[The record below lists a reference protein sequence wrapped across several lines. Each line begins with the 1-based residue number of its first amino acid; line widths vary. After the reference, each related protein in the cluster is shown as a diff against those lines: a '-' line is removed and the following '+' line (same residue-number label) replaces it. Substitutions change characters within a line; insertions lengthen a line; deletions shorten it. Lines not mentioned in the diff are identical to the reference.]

1 MHISLLTSNM
11 GHDDDNNNNSNNNN
25 ENKNNNNNEN
35 NTNIDDNKNWRGAL
49 SITLLSQRL
58 LVLKD
63 NRMVWLFL
71 GSIHYLPWVWQ

>member
-11 GHDDDNNNNSNNNN
+11 GHDDEDDNNNNN
-25 ENKNNNNNEN
+25 NNNNNEN
-35 NTNIDDNKNWRGAL
+35 NSNTDDNKNWQGAL

-63 NRMVWLFL
+63 KRMVWLFL
-71 GSIHYLPWVWQ
+71 GSVYYLPWVWQ

>member
-35 NTNIDDNKNWRGAL
+35 NTNIDDNKN

-71 GSIHYLPWVWQ
+71 GSVHYLP

>member
-11 GHDDDNNNNSNNNN
+11 GHDDEDNNNNNN
-25 ENKNNNNNEN
+25 NNNNNEN
-35 NTNIDDNKNWRGAL
+35 NTNIDDSKNWQGAL

-63 NRMVWLFL
+63 KRMVWLFL
-71 GSIHYLPWVWQ
+71 ESVHYLPWVWQ

>member
-11 GHDDDNNNNSNNNN
+11 GHDDEDNNNNN
-25 ENKNNNNNEN
+25 NNNNNEN

-49 SITLLSQRL
+49 SITLLLQRL

-63 NRMVWLFL
+63 KRMVWLFL
-71 GSIHYLPWVWQ
+71 GSVHYLPRVWQ